1 MVRWNMAGMFPF
13 FVGWISMKSSIDFW
27 DFPAMVP
34 GGWTCISGVARGTGG
49 VVQLVGRLLVR
60 TSLTCKHRPTNI

>member
-13 FVGWISMKSSIDFW
+13 FVGWISMKTSIDLW

-34 GGWTCISGVARGTGG
+34 GGWTCISGVARGTGAFFFAG
-49 VVQLVGRLLVR
+49 WAI
-60 TSLTCKHRPTNI
+60 TCSDFFDHMQT